1 MTERVEKL
9 RQNDHRIQDTVYGF
23 VRECKKTL
31 LTDNLYSEIILKE
44 SHLFDSIA
52 HVVIKYYYSKQLSY
66 NHLLLASEIFYLKE
80 LQCIKDYIFVPIRD
94 NVSTMIDGNS
104 TPNKPMVGQELNKFK
119 QNDINI
125 AFKHW
130 NHLLSFHDSF
140 LSAIKEQKHILPTL
154 YQFINFTKI
163 YVEYAQEY
171 EKILNI
177 FSHFTSSNFKQF
189 IIKQLENENLIK
201 IIENNL
207 CSLPWYLYRPFDRIK
222 EYRRFVK
229 DLQLLSQSNDD
240 DYDLINKTKTHLSH
254 TYKQIK
260 KGKYQYIYI
269 RNNGVYIRESIL

>member
-31 LTDNLYSEIILKE
+31 LTDNLYSEIVE
-44 SHLFDSIA
+44 SLPDTIN
-52 HVVIKYYYSKQLSY
+52 HVIIKYYYSKQLSY

-80 LQCIKDYIFVPIRD
+80 LQCIKDYIFIPIRD
-94 NVSTMIDGNS
+94 NISSMTDNNMDIN
-104 TPNKPMVGQELNKFK
+104 NY
-119 QNDINI
+119 NDINI

-130 NHLLSFHDSF
+130 DHLLTFHDSF
-140 LSAIKEQKHILPTL
+140 LSAIREQKHILPTL
-154 YQFINFTKI
+154 YQYINFTKI
-163 YVEYAQEY
+163 YVEYAKQY

-177 FSHFTSSNFKQF
+177 FSNWTSSKFKQF
-189 IIKQLENENLIK
+189 IIKQLENDNLIK

-240 DYDLINKTKTHLSH
+240 DFELINKTKIHLSH

-260 KGKYQYIYI
+260 KGIFI
-269 RNNGVYIRESIL
+269 